1 MNDFPDNSD
10 VGDDILYADDTTE
23 VVADND
29 EETLETK
36 IQTKAVASTQW
47 INDNRMLCSGG
58 KTKLMIVCTK
68 ESIEKLKAKET
79 IFRI

>member
-10 VGDDILYADDTTE
+10 VGDDILYADDTTA

-36 IQTKAVASTQW
+36 IQSKAVTSA
-47 INDNRMLCSGG
+47 
-58 KTKLMIVCTK
+58 
-68 ESIEKLKAKET
+68 
-79 IFRI
+79 